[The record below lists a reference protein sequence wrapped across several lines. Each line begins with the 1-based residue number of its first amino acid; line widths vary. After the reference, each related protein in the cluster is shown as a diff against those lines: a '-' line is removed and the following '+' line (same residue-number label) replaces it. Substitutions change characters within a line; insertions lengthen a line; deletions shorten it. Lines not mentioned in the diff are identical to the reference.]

1 MPGIW
6 FVYDCECACIW
17 GSCKS
22 TDKNKLVSILK
33 LSVNNLY
40 GEKLK
45 CILNLFD
52 YLEWDSPAFYSWPYY
67 LLLLILGNFQP
78 VFLMGKMGI
87 LAQPLQGF
95 GEY

>member
-22 TDKNKLVSILK
+22 TDKNKLGSILK

-45 CILNLFD
+45 FILNLFD
-52 YLEWDSPAFYSWPYY
+52 YLE
-67 LLLLILGNFQP
+67 
-78 VFLMGKMGI
+78 
-87 LAQPLQGF
+87 
-95 GEY
+95 